1 MPIISLTFQY
11 PSSQL
16 NTSVQIGDLAWA
28 VETPNI
34 NSSNFTGNDIN
45 QIQLIGPITN
55 IDNSN
60 TNFFI
65 ISVNND
71 ATGFTPAPTH
81 FIMFSKDNKANMT
94 SILGY
99 YAEVK
104 LVNNST
110 ERIELFAVGS
120 EIVESSK

>member
-1 MPIISLTFQY
+1 MALVNLTFQY
-11 PSSQL
+11 SPFQL

-28 VETPNI
+28 VLTPSI
-34 NSSNFTGNDIN
+34 NSSTFTGNDIDN
-45 QIQLIGPITN
+45 IELVGPITN
-55 IDNSN
+55 IDISN

-65 ISVNND
+65 ITVD
-71 ATGFTPAPTH
+71 ITTGLNPTPDH
-81 FIMFSKDNKANMT
+81 FIMFSKDNKANMA

-104 LVNNST
+104 FMNNST
-110 ERIELFAVGS
+110 EKIEMFAVSS